1 MEEMEIFDDI
11 KSGSSKNGLAVAIIG
26 ILVLLILGGLGI
38 WYYTT
43 NKADV
48 MVNKIIDKVFDGVTF
63 KNEENSE
70 ITYDL
75 SLNIKSEN
83 LESEA
88 LDIINN
94 TKIKGSI
101 YINSKDKYTL
111 INLGATYEDKELL
124 SFDAYYN
131 DNTIYLQEKSIY
143 DKYVS
148 INIPEELQTEI
159 NNMYTINEK
168 DINIVKKGIKN
179 ALKNAL
185 KEETFIKEK
194 VDTNINGKSTKAN
207 SLKLIINDE
216 NRKEILTKI
225 SKYLKDNDEF
235 LDSMSNLTDSTSQEI
250 FNSLESLTEN
260 YTNTYTT
267 TTVILYTTG
276 ITNEL
281 AKVDIKSEQ
290 NEKEVSRVVCE
301 SDTCDI
307 QIINDGEQMN
317 MNILM
322 NETSSTIKINGKIG
336 KDDVS
341 LTLNLKENYN
351 KKGAPK
357 INESVNIDEIS
368 EEDMNTIMTNLG
380 EKEEIKYDI
389 PVQKISEPQVSES
402 LNEEKYT
409 YEPIKED
416 KQQTE
421 QIQYKLPQKEEQNIE
436 KIMWYRSHLYEQ
448 L

>member
-26 ILVLLILGGLGI
+26 ILVLLILGGLGV

-48 MVNKIIDKVFDGVTF
+48 MVNKIIDKVLDGVTF

-94 TKIKGSI
+94 TKVKGSI

-111 INLGATYEDKELL
+111 INLGAIYEDKELL

-159 NNMYTINEK
+159 NNMYTINGK

-267 TTVILYTTG
+267 TTIILYTTG

-322 NETSSTIKINGKIG
+322 NETSSTIKINGKMG
-336 KDDVS
+336 EDDVS
-341 LTLNLKENYN
+341 LTLNLKGNYN
-351 KKGAPK
+351 KKDAPK

-380 EKEEIKYDI
+380 EKEEIKYF
-389 PVQKISEPQVSES
+389 
-402 LNEEKYT
+402 
-409 YEPIKED
+409 
-416 KQQTE
+416 
-421 QIQYKLPQKEEQNIE
+421 IE
-436 KIMWYRSHLYEQ
+436 KIAGGNIQE
-448 L
+448 

>member
-94 TKIKGSI
+94 TKVKGSI
-101 YINSKDKYTL
+101 YINSEDKYTL

-194 VDTNINGKSTKAN
+194 VDTNINGKNTKAN

-322 NETSSTIKINGKIG
+322 NETSSTIKINGKMG

-380 EKEEIKYDI
+380 EKEEIKYF
-389 PVQKISEPQVSES
+389 
-402 LNEEKYT
+402 
-409 YEPIKED
+409 
-416 KQQTE
+416 
-421 QIQYKLPQKEEQNIE
+421 IE
-436 KIMWYRSHLYEQ
+436 KIAGGNIQE
-448 L
+448 

>member
-26 ILVLLILGGLGI
+26 ILVLLILGGLGV

-63 KNEENSE
+63 KNKENRE

-94 TKIKGSI
+94 TKVKGSI

-131 DNTIYLQEKSIY
+131 DNTMYLQEKSIY

-194 VDTNINGKSTKAN
+194 VDTNINGKNTKAN

-235 LDSMSNLTDSTSQEI
+235 LDSVSNLTDSTSQEI
-250 FNSLESLTEN
+250 FNSLESLTGN

-307 QIINDGEQMN
+307 QIINDGEQMD

-322 NETSSTIKINGKIG
+322 NETSSTIKINGKMG

-351 KKGAPK
+351 KKDAPK

-380 EKEEIKYDI
+380 EKEEIKYF
-389 PVQKISEPQVSES
+389 
-402 LNEEKYT
+402 
-409 YEPIKED
+409 
-416 KQQTE
+416 
-421 QIQYKLPQKEEQNIE
+421 IE
-436 KIMWYRSHLYEQ
+436 KIAGENIQ
-448 L
+448 K

>member
-48 MVNKIIDKVFDGVTF
+48 MVNKIIDKVLDGVTF

-322 NETSSTIKINGKIG
+322 NETSSTIKINGKMG
-336 KDDVS
+336 EDDVS

-380 EKEEIKYDI
+380 EKEEIKYF
-389 PVQKISEPQVSES
+389 
-402 LNEEKYT
+402 
-409 YEPIKED
+409 
-416 KQQTE
+416 
-421 QIQYKLPQKEEQNIE
+421 IE
-436 KIMWYRSHLYEQ
+436 KIAGGNIQE
-448 L
+448 

>member
-322 NETSSTIKINGKIG
+322 NETSSTIKINGKMG
-336 KDDVS
+336 EDDVS

-351 KKGAPK
+351 KKDAPK

-380 EKEEIKYDI
+380 EKEEIKYF
-389 PVQKISEPQVSES
+389 
-402 LNEEKYT
+402 
-409 YEPIKED
+409 
-416 KQQTE
+416 
-421 QIQYKLPQKEEQNIE
+421 IE
-436 KIMWYRSHLYEQ
+436 KITGGKIQE
-448 L
+448 

>member
-111 INLGATYEDKELL
+111 INLGAIYEDKELL

-131 DNTIYLQEKSIY
+131 DNTIYLQEESIY

-185 KEETFIKEK
+185 KEETLIKEK

-225 SKYLKDNDEF
+225 SNYLKDNDEF

-267 TTVILYTTG
+267 TTIILYTTG

-322 NETSSTIKINGKIG
+322 NETSSTIKINGKMG
-336 KDDVS
+336 EDDVS

-351 KKGAPK
+351 KKDAPK

-380 EKEEIKYDI
+380 EKEEIKYF
-389 PVQKISEPQVSES
+389 
-402 LNEEKYT
+402 
-409 YEPIKED
+409 
-416 KQQTE
+416 
-421 QIQYKLPQKEEQNIE
+421 IE
-436 KIMWYRSHLYEQ
+436 KIAGGNIQE
-448 L
+448 

>member
-48 MVNKIIDKVFDGVTF
+48 MINKIIDKVFDGVTF

-194 VDTNINGKSTKAN
+194 VDTNINGKNTKAN

-322 NETSSTIKINGKIG
+322 NETSSTIKINGKMG
-336 KDDVS
+336 EDDVS

-380 EKEEIKYDI
+380 EKEEIKYF
-389 PVQKISEPQVSES
+389 
-402 LNEEKYT
+402 
-409 YEPIKED
+409 
-416 KQQTE
+416 
-421 QIQYKLPQKEEQNIE
+421 IE
-436 KIMWYRSHLYEQ
+436 KIAGGNIQE
-448 L
+448 

>member
-26 ILVLLILGGLGI
+26 VLVLLILGGLGI

-94 TKIKGSI
+94 TKVKGSI

-159 NNMYTINEK
+159 NNMYTINGK

-194 VDTNINGKSTKAN
+194 VDTNINGKNTKAN

-225 SKYLKDNDEF
+225 SNYLKDNDEF

-267 TTVILYTTG
+267 TTIILYTTG

-322 NETSSTIKINGKIG
+322 NETSSTIKINGKMG
-336 KDDVS
+336 EDDVS

-351 KKGAPK
+351 KKDAPK

-380 EKEEIKYDI
+380 KKEEIKYF
-389 PVQKISEPQVSES
+389 
-402 LNEEKYT
+402 
-409 YEPIKED
+409 
-416 KQQTE
+416 
-421 QIQYKLPQKEEQNIE
+421 IE
-436 KIMWYRSHLYEQ
+436 KIAGGNIQE
-448 L
+448 

>member
-48 MVNKIIDKVFDGVTF
+48 MVNKIIDKVLDGVTF

-194 VDTNINGKSTKAN
+194 VDTNINGKNTKAN

-267 TTVILYTTG
+267 TTIILYTTG

-322 NETSSTIKINGKIG
+322 NETSSTIKINGKMG
-336 KDDVS
+336 EDDVS

-380 EKEEIKYDI
+380 EKEEIKYF
-389 PVQKISEPQVSES
+389 
-402 LNEEKYT
+402 
-409 YEPIKED
+409 
-416 KQQTE
+416 
-421 QIQYKLPQKEEQNIE
+421 IE
-436 KIMWYRSHLYEQ
+436 KIAGGNIQE
-448 L
+448 

>member
-48 MVNKIIDKVFDGVTF
+48 MINKIIDKVFDGVTF

-148 INIPEELQTEI
+148 INVPEELQTEI

-225 SKYLKDNDEF
+225 SNYLKDNDEF

-267 TTVILYTTG
+267 TTIILYTTG

-322 NETSSTIKINGKIG
+322 NETSSTIKINGKMG
-336 KDDVS
+336 EDDVS

-351 KKGAPK
+351 KKDAPK

-380 EKEEIKYDI
+380 EKEEIKYF
-389 PVQKISEPQVSES
+389 
-402 LNEEKYT
+402 
-409 YEPIKED
+409 
-416 KQQTE
+416 
-421 QIQYKLPQKEEQNIE
+421 IE
-436 KIMWYRSHLYEQ
+436 KIAGGNIQE
-448 L
+448 

>member
-48 MVNKIIDKVFDGVTF
+48 MVNKIIDKVLDGVTF

-194 VDTNINGKSTKAN
+194 VDTNINGKNTKAN

-225 SKYLKDNDEF
+225 SNYLKDNDEF

-267 TTVILYTTG
+267 TTIILYTTG

-307 QIINDGEQMN
+307 QIINDGEQKN

-322 NETSSTIKINGKIG
+322 NETSSTIKINGKMG
-336 KDDVS
+336 EDDVS

-351 KKGAPK
+351 KKDAPK

-380 EKEEIKYDI
+380 EKEEIKYF
-389 PVQKISEPQVSES
+389 
-402 LNEEKYT
+402 
-409 YEPIKED
+409 
-416 KQQTE
+416 
-421 QIQYKLPQKEEQNIE
+421 IE
-436 KIMWYRSHLYEQ
+436 KIAGGNIQE
-448 L
+448 

>member
-48 MVNKIIDKVFDGVTF
+48 MINKIIDKVFDGVTF

-194 VDTNINGKSTKAN
+194 VDTNINGKNTKAN
-207 SLKLIINDE
+207 RLKLIINDE

-322 NETSSTIKINGKIG
+322 NETSSTIKINGKMG

-380 EKEEIKYDI
+380 EKEEIKYF
-389 PVQKISEPQVSES
+389 
-402 LNEEKYT
+402 
-409 YEPIKED
+409 
-416 KQQTE
+416 
-421 QIQYKLPQKEEQNIE
+421 IE
-436 KIMWYRSHLYEQ
+436 KIAGGNIQE
-448 L
+448 

>member
-63 KNEENSE
+63 KNDENSE

-94 TKIKGSI
+94 TKVKGSI

-194 VDTNINGKSTKAN
+194 VDTNINGKNTKAN

-267 TTVILYTTG
+267 TTIILYTTG

-322 NETSSTIKINGKIG
+322 NETSSTIKINGKMG
-336 KDDVS
+336 EDDVS
-341 LTLNLKENYN
+341 LTLNLKGNYN
-351 KKGAPK
+351 KKDAPK

-380 EKEEIKYDI
+380 EKEEIKYF
-389 PVQKISEPQVSES
+389 
-402 LNEEKYT
+402 
-409 YEPIKED
+409 
-416 KQQTE
+416 
-421 QIQYKLPQKEEQNIE
+421 IE
-436 KIMWYRSHLYEQ
+436 KITGGKIQE
-448 L
+448 

>member
-101 YINSKDKYTL
+101 YINSKEKYTL

-159 NNMYTINEK
+159 NNMYTINGK

-194 VDTNINGKSTKAN
+194 VDTNINGKNTKAN

-267 TTVILYTTG
+267 TTIILYTTG

-322 NETSSTIKINGKIG
+322 NETSSTIKINGKMG
-336 KDDVS
+336 EDDVS

-351 KKGAPK
+351 KKDAPK

-380 EKEEIKYDI
+380 EKEEIKYF
-389 PVQKISEPQVSES
+389 
-402 LNEEKYT
+402 
-409 YEPIKED
+409 
-416 KQQTE
+416 
-421 QIQYKLPQKEEQNIE
+421 IE
-436 KIMWYRSHLYEQ
+436 KIAGGNIQE
-448 L
+448 

>member
-11 KSGSSKNGLAVAIIG
+11 KSGSSKNGFAVAIIG
-26 ILVLLILGGLGI
+26 ILVLLILGGLGV

-194 VDTNINGKSTKAN
+194 VDTNINGKNTKAN

-267 TTVILYTTG
+267 TTIILYTTG

-322 NETSSTIKINGKIG
+322 NETSSTIKINGKMG
-336 KDDVS
+336 EDDVS

-351 KKGAPK
+351 KKDAPK

-380 EKEEIKYDI
+380 EKEEIKYF
-389 PVQKISEPQVSES
+389 
-402 LNEEKYT
+402 
-409 YEPIKED
+409 
-416 KQQTE
+416 
-421 QIQYKLPQKEEQNIE
+421 IE
-436 KIMWYRSHLYEQ
+436 KITGGKIQE
-448 L
+448 

>member
-48 MVNKIIDKVFDGVTF
+48 MVNKIIDKVLDGVTF

-225 SKYLKDNDEF
+225 SNYLKDNDEF

-267 TTVILYTTG
+267 TTIILYTTG

-322 NETSSTIKINGKIG
+322 NETSSTIKINGKMG
-336 KDDVS
+336 EDDVS

-351 KKGAPK
+351 KKDASK

-380 EKEEIKYDI
+380 EKEEIKYF
-389 PVQKISEPQVSES
+389 
-402 LNEEKYT
+402 
-409 YEPIKED
+409 
-416 KQQTE
+416 
-421 QIQYKLPQKEEQNIE
+421 IE
-436 KIMWYRSHLYEQ
+436 KIAGGNIQE
-448 L
+448 

>member
-26 ILVLLILGGLGI
+26 ILVLLILGGLGV

-63 KNEENSE
+63 KNKENRE

-94 TKIKGSI
+94 TKVKGSI

-194 VDTNINGKSTKAN
+194 VDTNINGKNTKAN

-267 TTVILYTTG
+267 TTIILYTTG

-322 NETSSTIKINGKIG
+322 NETSSTIKINGKMG
-336 KDDVS
+336 EDDVS
-341 LTLNLKENYN
+341 LTLNLKGNYN
-351 KKGAPK
+351 KKDAPK

-380 EKEEIKYDI
+380 EKEEIKYF
-389 PVQKISEPQVSES
+389 
-402 LNEEKYT
+402 
-409 YEPIKED
+409 
-416 KQQTE
+416 
-421 QIQYKLPQKEEQNIE
+421 IE
-436 KIMWYRSHLYEQ
+436 KIAGGNIQE
-448 L
+448 

>member
-111 INLGATYEDKELL
+111 INLGAIYEDKELL

-225 SKYLKDNDEF
+225 SNYLKDNDEF

-267 TTVILYTTG
+267 TTIILYTTG

-322 NETSSTIKINGKIG
+322 NETSSTIKINGKMG

-380 EKEEIKYDI
+380 EKEEIKYF
-389 PVQKISEPQVSES
+389 
-402 LNEEKYT
+402 
-409 YEPIKED
+409 
-416 KQQTE
+416 
-421 QIQYKLPQKEEQNIE
+421 IE
-436 KIMWYRSHLYEQ
+436 KIAGGNIQE
-448 L
+448 

>member
-380 EKEEIKYDI
+380 EKEEIKYF
-389 PVQKISEPQVSES
+389 
-402 LNEEKYT
+402 
-409 YEPIKED
+409 
-416 KQQTE
+416 
-421 QIQYKLPQKEEQNIE
+421 IE
-436 KIMWYRSHLYEQ
+436 KIAGGNIQE
-448 L
+448 

>member
-1 MEEMEIFDDI
+1 MSINVVMEEMEIFDDI

-159 NNMYTINEK
+159 NNMYTINGK

-194 VDTNINGKSTKAN
+194 VDTNINGKNTKAN

-267 TTVILYTTG
+267 TTIILYTTG

-322 NETSSTIKINGKIG
+322 NETSSTIKINGKMG
-336 KDDVS
+336 EDDVS

-351 KKGAPK
+351 KKDAPK

-380 EKEEIKYDI
+380 EKEEIKYF
-389 PVQKISEPQVSES
+389 
-402 LNEEKYT
+402 
-409 YEPIKED
+409 
-416 KQQTE
+416 
-421 QIQYKLPQKEEQNIE
+421 IE
-436 KIMWYRSHLYEQ
+436 KIAGGNIQE
-448 L
+448 

>member
-1 MEEMEIFDDI
+1 
-11 KSGSSKNGLAVAIIG
+11 
-26 ILVLLILGGLGI
+26 
-38 WYYTT
+38 
-43 NKADV
+43 

-322 NETSSTIKINGKIG
+322 NETSSTIKINGKMG
-336 KDDVS
+336 EDDVS

-351 KKGAPK
+351 KKDAPK

-380 EKEEIKYDI
+380 EKEEIKYF
-389 PVQKISEPQVSES
+389 
-402 LNEEKYT
+402 
-409 YEPIKED
+409 
-416 KQQTE
+416 
-421 QIQYKLPQKEEQNIE
+421 IE
-436 KIMWYRSHLYEQ
+436 KIAGGNIQE
-448 L
+448 

>member
-94 TKIKGSI
+94 TKVKGSI

-194 VDTNINGKSTKAN
+194 VDTNINGKNTKAN

-281 AKVDIKSEQ
+281 SKVDIKSEQ

-322 NETSSTIKINGKIG
+322 NETSSTIKINGKMG
-336 KDDVS
+336 EDDVS
-341 LTLNLKENYN
+341 LTLNLKGNYN
-351 KKGAPK
+351 KKDAPK

-380 EKEEIKYDI
+380 EKEEIKYF
-389 PVQKISEPQVSES
+389 
-402 LNEEKYT
+402 
-409 YEPIKED
+409 
-416 KQQTE
+416 
-421 QIQYKLPQKEEQNIE
+421 IE
-436 KIMWYRSHLYEQ
+436 KIAGGNIQE
-448 L
+448 

>member
-63 KNEENSE
+63 KNDENSE

-94 TKIKGSI
+94 TKVKGSI

-168 DINIVKKGIKN
+168 DINIVKKSIKN

-194 VDTNINGKSTKAN
+194 VDTNINGKNTKAN

-281 AKVDIKSEQ
+281 SKVDIKSEQ

-322 NETSSTIKINGKIG
+322 NETSSTIKINGKMG
-336 KDDVS
+336 EDDVS

-351 KKGAPK
+351 KKDAPK

-380 EKEEIKYDI
+380 EKEEIKYF
-389 PVQKISEPQVSES
+389 
-402 LNEEKYT
+402 
-409 YEPIKED
+409 
-416 KQQTE
+416 
-421 QIQYKLPQKEEQNIE
+421 IE
-436 KIMWYRSHLYEQ
+436 KIAGGNIQE
-448 L
+448 

>member
-94 TKIKGSI
+94 TKVKGSI

-111 INLGATYEDKELL
+111 INLGAIYEDKELL

-194 VDTNINGKSTKAN
+194 VDTNINGKNTKAN

-322 NETSSTIKINGKIG
+322 NETSSTIKINGKMG

-341 LTLNLKENYN
+341 LTLNLKGNYN
-351 KKGAPK
+351 KKDAPK

-380 EKEEIKYDI
+380 EKEEIKYF
-389 PVQKISEPQVSES
+389 
-402 LNEEKYT
+402 
-409 YEPIKED
+409 
-416 KQQTE
+416 
-421 QIQYKLPQKEEQNIE
+421 IE
-436 KIMWYRSHLYEQ
+436 KIAGGNIQE
-448 L
+448 

>member
-48 MVNKIIDKVFDGVTF
+48 MINKIIDKVFDGVTF

-148 INIPEELQTEI
+148 INVPEELQTEI

-322 NETSSTIKINGKIG
+322 NETSSTIKINGKMG

-380 EKEEIKYDI
+380 EKEEIKYF
-389 PVQKISEPQVSES
+389 
-402 LNEEKYT
+402 
-409 YEPIKED
+409 
-416 KQQTE
+416 
-421 QIQYKLPQKEEQNIE
+421 IE
-436 KIMWYRSHLYEQ
+436 KIAGGNIQE
-448 L
+448 

>member
-26 ILVLLILGGLGI
+26 ILVLLILGGLGV

-48 MVNKIIDKVFDGVTF
+48 MVNKIIDKVLDGVTF

-94 TKIKGSI
+94 TKVKGSI

-111 INLGATYEDKELL
+111 INLGAIYEDKELL

-159 NNMYTINEK
+159 NNMYTINGK

-194 VDTNINGKSTKAN
+194 VDTNINGKNTKAN

-267 TTVILYTTG
+267 TTIILYTTG

-322 NETSSTIKINGKIG
+322 NETSSTIKINGKMG
-336 KDDVS
+336 EDDVS
-341 LTLNLKENYN
+341 LTLNLKGNYN
-351 KKGAPK
+351 KKDAPK

-380 EKEEIKYDI
+380 EKEEIKYF
-389 PVQKISEPQVSES
+389 
-402 LNEEKYT
+402 
-409 YEPIKED
+409 
-416 KQQTE
+416 
-421 QIQYKLPQKEEQNIE
+421 IE
-436 KIMWYRSHLYEQ
+436 KIAGGNIQE
-448 L
+448 

>member
-48 MVNKIIDKVFDGVTF
+48 MINKIIDKVFDGVTF
-63 KNEENSE
+63 ENEENSE

-148 INIPEELQTEI
+148 INVPEELQTEI

-322 NETSSTIKINGKIG
+322 NETSSTIKINGKMG

-380 EKEEIKYDI
+380 EKEEIKYF
-389 PVQKISEPQVSES
+389 
-402 LNEEKYT
+402 
-409 YEPIKED
+409 
-416 KQQTE
+416 
-421 QIQYKLPQKEEQNIE
+421 IE
-436 KIMWYRSHLYEQ
+436 KIAGGNIQE
-448 L
+448 

>member
-94 TKIKGSI
+94 TKVKGSI

-111 INLGATYEDKELL
+111 INLGAIYEDKELL

-194 VDTNINGKSTKAN
+194 VDTNINGKNTKAN

-322 NETSSTIKINGKIG
+322 NETSSTIKINGKMG
-336 KDDVS
+336 EDDVS

-380 EKEEIKYDI
+380 EKEEIKYF
-389 PVQKISEPQVSES
+389 
-402 LNEEKYT
+402 
-409 YEPIKED
+409 
-416 KQQTE
+416 
-421 QIQYKLPQKEEQNIE
+421 IE
-436 KIMWYRSHLYEQ
+436 KIAGGNIQE
-448 L
+448 

>member
-94 TKIKGSI
+94 TKVKGSI

-111 INLGATYEDKELL
+111 INLGAIYEDKELL

-267 TTVILYTTG
+267 TTIILYTTG

-322 NETSSTIKINGKIG
+322 NETSSTIKINGKMG

-380 EKEEIKYDI
+380 EKEEIKYF
-389 PVQKISEPQVSES
+389 
-402 LNEEKYT
+402 
-409 YEPIKED
+409 
-416 KQQTE
+416 
-421 QIQYKLPQKEEQNIE
+421 IE
-436 KIMWYRSHLYEQ
+436 KIAGGNIQE
-448 L
+448 

>member
-48 MVNKIIDKVFDGVTF
+48 MVNKIIDKVLDGVTF

-322 NETSSTIKINGKIG
+322 NETSSTIKINGKMG
-336 KDDVS
+336 EDDVS

-351 KKGAPK
+351 KKDAPK

-368 EEDMNTIMTNLG
+368 EEDMKTIMTNLG
-380 EKEEIKYDI
+380 EKEEIKYF
-389 PVQKISEPQVSES
+389 
-402 LNEEKYT
+402 
-409 YEPIKED
+409 
-416 KQQTE
+416 
-421 QIQYKLPQKEEQNIE
+421 IE
-436 KIMWYRSHLYEQ
+436 KIAGGNIQE
-448 L
+448 

>member
-43 NKADV
+43 NKVDV

-124 SFDAYYN
+124 SFNAYYN

-225 SKYLKDNDEF
+225 SNYLKDNDEF

-267 TTVILYTTG
+267 TTIILYTTG

-322 NETSSTIKINGKIG
+322 NETSSTIKINGKMG
-336 KDDVS
+336 EDDVS

-380 EKEEIKYDI
+380 EKEEIKYF
-389 PVQKISEPQVSES
+389 
-402 LNEEKYT
+402 
-409 YEPIKED
+409 
-416 KQQTE
+416 
-421 QIQYKLPQKEEQNIE
+421 IE
-436 KIMWYRSHLYEQ
+436 KIAGGNIQE
-448 L
+448 

>member
-94 TKIKGSI
+94 TKVKGSI

-111 INLGATYEDKELL
+111 INLGAIYEDKELL

-267 TTVILYTTG
+267 TTIILYTTG

-322 NETSSTIKINGKIG
+322 NETSSTIKINGKMG

-341 LTLNLKENYN
+341 LTLNLKGNYN
-351 KKGAPK
+351 KKDAPK

-380 EKEEIKYDI
+380 EKEEIKYF
-389 PVQKISEPQVSES
+389 
-402 LNEEKYT
+402 
-409 YEPIKED
+409 
-416 KQQTE
+416 
-421 QIQYKLPQKEEQNIE
+421 IE
-436 KIMWYRSHLYEQ
+436 KIAGGNIQE
-448 L
+448 

>member
-322 NETSSTIKINGKIG
+322 NETSSTIKINGKMG
-336 KDDVS
+336 EDDVS

-351 KKGAPK
+351 KKDAPK

-380 EKEEIKYDI
+380 KKEEIKYF
-389 PVQKISEPQVSES
+389 
-402 LNEEKYT
+402 
-409 YEPIKED
+409 
-416 KQQTE
+416 
-421 QIQYKLPQKEEQNIE
+421 IE
-436 KIMWYRSHLYEQ
+436 KIAGGNIQE
-448 L
+448 

>member
-48 MVNKIIDKVFDGVTF
+48 MINKIIDKVFDGVTF

-111 INLGATYEDKELL
+111 INLGAIYEDKELL

-194 VDTNINGKSTKAN
+194 VDTNINGKNTKAN

-322 NETSSTIKINGKIG
+322 NETSSTIKINGKMG
-336 KDDVS
+336 EDDVS
-341 LTLNLKENYN
+341 LTLNLKGNYN
-351 KKGAPK
+351 KKDAPK

-380 EKEEIKYDI
+380 EKEEIKYF
-389 PVQKISEPQVSES
+389 
-402 LNEEKYT
+402 
-409 YEPIKED
+409 
-416 KQQTE
+416 
-421 QIQYKLPQKEEQNIE
+421 IE
-436 KIMWYRSHLYEQ
+436 KIAGGNIQE
-448 L
+448 